1 MPRVRRTASRRLLL
15 VLAASACLALPA
27 AAGGATGVSLTPIIQ
42 GTPGTNGWYLSN
54 VLLNW
59 QFVPNDPILVQG
71 CFVGQIT
78 AQGFTQFDCKV
89 TWAGNITL
97 EYPLSIAIDKT
108 APAVH
113 AVPSRGPD
121 ANGWYNK
128 PVSFTFQGTDA
139 TSGIA
144 SCSSLTY
151 SGPDNGKAQVA
162 GTCTDRAG
170 NVGHASYTFAYDA
183 TPPTIG
189 SLSAEHGDRSVSLTW
204 KAAGVQSLQV
214 TRTGSGFHKVVY
226 RGTGT
231 ELRDRGLHVGA
242 KYTYTV
248 TAVDEAGNTSKA
260 SVGVTAT
267 GPLTSPVPGQ
277 NVSSRPHLTWLPVKG
292 ATYYNVQLYRNG
304 RILSRWP
311 RGTSITLPAT
321 WSYQGHHH
329 RLRDGSYRWY
339 VWPGF
344 GKKSQAHYGKLIGS
358 SSFQR

>member
-1 MPRVRRTASRRLLL
+1 VPRVTGTASRRLLV
-15 VLAASACLALPA
+15 VLAAFACLALPA
-27 AAGGATGVSLTPIIQ
+27 AAGGSTGVSITPIIQ
-42 GTPGTNGWYLSN
+42 GTPGANGWYVSN
-54 VLLNW
+54 VFLNW
-59 QFVPNDPILVQG
+59 QFVPSNPLTVNG
-71 CFVGQIT
+71 CVIETIT
-78 AQGFTQFDCKV
+78 AEGFTHIDCKA
-89 TWAGNITL
+89 TWTGGSSAADVFN
-97 EYPLSIAIDKT
+97 IAIDKT
-108 APAVH
+108 PPAVH

-128 PVSFTFQGTDA
+128 PVSFTFHGTDA
-139 TSGIA
+139 ASGIA

-151 SGPDNGKAQVA
+151 SGPDSATALVS

-170 NVGHASYTFAYDA
+170 HVGHASYRFAYDS
-183 TPPTIG
+183 TPPSIN

-204 KAAGVQSLQV
+204 KAAGIQSLQV
-214 TRTGSGFHKVVY
+214 TRSGSGFHKVVY

-231 ELRDRGLHVGA
+231 ELRDRGLRVGA
-242 KYTYTV
+242 RYTYTV

-267 GPLTSPVPGQ
+267 GPLTAPVPGQ

-311 RGTSITLPAT
+311 RGTSITLPAS

-329 RLRDGSYRWY
+329 RLSNGSYRWY

-344 GKKSQAHYGKLIGS
+344 GKKSRAHYGKLIGS